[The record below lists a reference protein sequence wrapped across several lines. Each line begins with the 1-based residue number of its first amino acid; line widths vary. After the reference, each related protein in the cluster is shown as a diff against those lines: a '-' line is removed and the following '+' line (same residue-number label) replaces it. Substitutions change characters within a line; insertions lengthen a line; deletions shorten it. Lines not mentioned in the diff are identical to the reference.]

1 MILQMVRND
10 CERFGGHIE
19 IQVSYKILQ
28 LEIPKKAPILQNFKR
43 GYFDGSFG
51 HKESLGV

>member
-1 MILQMVRND
+1 MVRND